1 MVCFT
6 RMISGIL
13 LCAMLLGCA
22 HEQEQIVVPV
32 AGTIPDREQQQ
43 KNLRTSLSQT
53 FPKLGQAELNAIDS
67 ISRAFF
73 VSNVGRHRAYM
84 DYALPIGSEQ
94 TTLKMTDIGFILSE
108 IGIKPK
114 DQILEV
120 GTGTGYLT
128 ALLSRL
134 GSQVYS
140 VEINEYLSE
149 IARQNMKRFSIE
161 NVHIRNADGLA
172 GWSRFAPYDVVIITA
187 SVEQIPNEIM
197 AQMKPE
203 ARIAVPIRKSDG
215 ICRWMIYQTRG
226 EELEEIASRESN
238 VPDAIV
244 PVAVTEE

>member
-1 MVCFT
+1 
-6 RMISGIL
+6 
-13 LCAMLLGCA
+13 
-22 HEQEQIVVPV
+22 
-32 AGTIPDREQQQ
+32 
-43 KNLRTSLSQT
+43 
-53 FPKLGQAELNAIDS
+53 
-67 ISRAFF
+67 
-73 VSNVGRHRAYM
+73 
-84 DYALPIGSEQ
+84 
-94 TTLKMTDIGFILSE
+94 
-108 IGIKPK
+108 
-114 DQILEV
+114 
-120 GTGTGYLT
+120 
-128 ALLSRL
+128 
-134 GSQVYS
+134 
-140 VEINEYLSE
+140 
-149 IARQNMKRFSIE
+149 MKRFSIE